1 MTRILNSA
9 TARTMLERSAELR
22 SYTVCMAV
30 TETVDNHGTQC
41 EYCAEVDALVAANV
55 YVVDYENQVHVADC
69 CLGCIV
75 YVIDGH
81 IDTNPD
87 RPVTIEIAQGAR

>member
-22 SYTVCMAV
+22 SYTVRMAV
-30 TETVDNHGTQC
+30 TETVDNLGAQC
-41 EYCAEVDALVAANV
+41 EYCAEVDALVAATV

-87 RPVTIEIAQGAR
+87 RPVTIEIAQGVR